1 MIAPSASRVARRSIA
16 LAGALVLAAAVRA
29 NAAGPAVTP
38 ALLDFDSLGPSGA
51 RTFRVSDPGYR
62 GRLAVTISSAAVA
75 KIVPAYADARAGAT
89 AIFTV
94 VPLHGGRADVTF
106 RDGAGRTAAATVAV
120 TAVTLLLHDV
130 PAVARSVRIEARSLV
145 NGSVSDTNA
154 NINPAS
160 SRSCVAETGGT
171 RCVVTAGVTPGATRL
186 RVTFFGPRGR
196 PPALAITQHVT
207 TFAAAANTV
216 RDLSSATFLNY
227 FPLRGS
233 PVGSVAQGPLGDEHV
248 WFVTQALHSQ
258 RIVRASTSGATT
270 SYATPQTNGYVAL
283 ASGNSRLLWFGLSSA
298 TRSEGLQAAYV
309 GAITVGGT
317 IDLSATPTDATCG
330 VRYEPLSIAVGPEGS
345 PWFLETLCRTIGIG
359 TLAGGTLLNYPMP
372 LDVYGSA
379 IYSAQAYQHE
389 IATGADG
396 ALWFFVTQCGLN
408 GYVCSPAAPPRGAIG
423 HATTRG
429 ALSFVA
435 LPPGR
440 GCVGGFVAPG
450 GDGNIWFAQPCTPA
464 GVPPYF
470 TTTVGRID
478 PTGHISEYFGLSS
491 AANDI
496 AEGPDGDVYLST
508 TGGIA
513 RVVTR
518 GTHAGRIDEY
528 LSPRGPSEIDSVG
541 AGPDGKLYATD
552 ALNRFDRIAVPS
564 HPDR

>member
-1 MIAPSASRVARRSIA
+1 V
-16 LAGALVLAAAVRA
+16 GALVLAAAVRA
-29 NAAGPAVTP
+29 GAAGPSVTP
-38 ALLDFDSLGPSGA
+38 ALLDFDTLGPGSA
-51 RTFRVSDPGYR
+51 QIFRVSEPGYQ
-62 GRLAVTISSAAVA
+62 GRLTVTISNPAVA
-75 KIVPAYADARAGAT
+75 KVVPASAASRAA
-89 AIFTV
+89 ANALFTV

-106 RDGAGRTAAATVAV
+106 RDRAGRTAAATVRV

-130 PAVARSVRIEARSLV
+130 PAGTRSVRIEARSFV
-145 NGSVSDTNA
+145 NGTVSVTNA
-154 NINPAS
+154 SLNPAS
-160 SRSCVAETGGT
+160 SRACAAETGGT
-171 RCVVTAGVTPGATRL
+171 RCVLTAGVTPGATRL

-233 PVGSVAQGPLGDEHV
+233 PVGSVAQGPQGDEHV
-248 WFVTQALHSQ
+248 WFVAQALHSL
-258 RIVRASTSGATT
+258 RIVRAAPSGATT
-270 SYATPQTNGYVAL
+270 SYAMPQTNGYVAL
-283 ASGNSRLLWFGLSSA
+283 ASGNSRFLWFALSTA
-298 TRSEGLQAAYV
+298 KQNDTLQAAYV
-309 GAITVGGT
+309 GAITVGGA
-317 IDLSATPTDATCG
+317 IDLSATPTDSTCG
-330 VRYEPLSIAVGPEGS
+330 LRYEPLSIAVGPDGS
-345 PWFLETLCRTIGIG
+345 PWFVETLCRTIGIG
-359 TLAGGTLLNYPMP
+359 TLSGGTLLNYPMP
-372 LDVYGSA
+372 LDVFGNA
-379 IYSAQAYQHE
+379 IYSALPYQHE

-396 ALWFFVTQCGLN
+396 ALWFFVTQCGLK
-408 GYVCSPAAPPRGAIG
+408 GYVCSPAVPFRGAIG

-429 ALSFVA
+429 ALSFIA
-435 LPPGR
+435 LPPASA
-440 GCVGGFVAPG
+440 CTSGFVAPG

-464 GVPPYF
+464 GAPSY
-470 TTTVGRID
+470 TGTTVGRID
-478 PTGHISEYFGLSS
+478 PTGRVTEFFGLSS

-564 HPDR
+564 HADR